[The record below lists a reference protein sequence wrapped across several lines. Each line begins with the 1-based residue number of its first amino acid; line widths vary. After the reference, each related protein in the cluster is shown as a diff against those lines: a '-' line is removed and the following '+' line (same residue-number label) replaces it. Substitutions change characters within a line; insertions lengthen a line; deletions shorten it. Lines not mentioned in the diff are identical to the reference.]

1 MSKKPKKPRT
11 TTKQAATPQKST
23 RAVRGGNVEASEP
36 NSAET
41 RESAP
46 DPAETVHDAV
56 PQADSAMP
64 LEQKPEEASTTP
76 SAEPKPA
83 TEAIKV
89 GSGSE
94 QAQAP
99 VSVAPVSHAIQY
111 QSLIP
116 PTEDIDVGWG
126 ADEAD
131 AAPGGSAPVLVAPA
145 SAQETGKTAE
155 SANPDVLATPEH
167 EASSSAAT
175 AGASAAK
182 TQDKTAT
189 APRVSERTSSE
200 ASNAAHLD
208 AASRPSADSAARRSL
223 TPADGVAA
231 ARSFS
236 APPSSSRPSAQRPSS
251 APVSKG
257 PVSVRSSVPPEAG
270 SATASGLRRPGPTS
284 VAPSFTA
291 PPASRPPA
299 SADAA
304 ADSVRPSRA
313 PGSLR
318 SSGTPSA
325 AAESRPSRAPGS
337 LRPAAGTPG
346 ESRPSRSAGA
356 LHSSVAPRSPI
367 ETPIASTQPEPTPIA
382 PVATGAALEQQS
394 HGAGAAHET
403 AASRPSTDADRTD
416 VVRTSSSTDKN
427 APYAPGV
434 STASAAT
441 ATPLAIE
448 RSPSTA
454 VSASRESPKTAREFA
469 APAALLESTPAMPS
483 SFPPRSNRGPL
494 WALMWLASL
503 AAAGAAGWFAKPV
516 PRPKPVNCDC
526 TSAVQSGVRDA
537 MLQQQ
542 RSIEAARAAAPAP
555 TPTLAASTSEGAGG
569 AGSESATTI
578 GSSTAPSSTVPVVIE
593 TKSNDRIDVLVKSR
607 PSNVKVW
614 RLGKAIGRTPLV
626 IQIGRGEHRIFEV
639 GGPAV
644 GVRRLS
650 LNGDKTEV
658 TVDLIPPGKPA
669 K

>member
-145 SAQETGKTAE
+145 SAQETGKTAV

-318 SSGTPSA
+318 
-325 AAESRPSRAPGS
+325 
-337 LRPAAGTPG
+337 PAAGTPG

-403 AASRPSTDADRTD
+403 AASRPTDADRTD
-416 VVRTSSSTDKN
+416 VVRTSSITDKN

-448 RSPSTA
+448 HPPSTA

-483 SFPPRSNRGPL
+483 SYPPRSNRGPL